1 MPAVQEARERVR
13 SAIRNAGFEFPLRR
27 ITPGVGIRIPD
38 ALGEVGTVA
47 ADDILDGR
55 RGCLERWPHR
65 RGRGGL
71 PPISARARRR
81 PPDRD
86 LVLGSGS
93 IGGSVRTQGSLAS
106 ASLIRGMVRGR

>member
-47 ADDILDGR
+47 ADDILDAAVAAWSAGR
-55 RGCLERWPHR
+55 IAAGEAVSLPSPPELDD
-65 RGRGGL
+65 GR
-71 PPISARARRR
+71 PIA
-81 PPDRD
+81 
-86 LVLGSGS
+86 
-93 IGGSVRTQGSLAS
+93 IWY
-106 ASLIRGMVRGR
+106 